1 MEKVLVY
8 GASGDQG
15 VPLVN
20 TLIKNG
26 YQIRAASRYPENYN
40 SEIEGDV
47 ESVKADLFDIDTL
60 KKASQDI
67 DCIAMNLPFVFDRD
81 IAKQWGEN
89 ITNAGKEMGVK
100 KIVFNTSCYVAPYDN
115 GLAAHDGRR
124 EIEKSMAESG
134 MDYVVIRSVVFMDN
148 LSRFWAKPSIV
159 KSDTF
164 AYPCSETL
172 KISWICLEDVA
183 AFMVAALSNKDVKA
197 DKITVG
203 GPEILLGHEVAE
215 RFSKALGRKI
225 TFQSLE
231 PNSFARQMSKLV
243 TGSEEYEKPS
253 IYGGMAAFY
262 RWYNEQDPSPLAIEM
277 NDLYKKFSITP
288 TYFEDWIKKHDWDNI

>member
-15 VPLVN
+15 IPLVN
-20 TLIKNG
+20 GLIQKG
-26 YQIRAASRYPENYN
+26 YKIRAASRYPENYK

-47 ESVKADLFDIDTL
+47 ESVKADLFDVNTL
-60 KKASQDI
+60 MEASKDI

-89 ITNAGKEMGVK
+89 ITHAGREMGVK
-100 KIVFNTSCYVAPYDN
+100 KIVFNTSCYVAPNDN

-134 MDYVVIRSVVFMDN
+134 MDYAVIRSVVFMDN

-159 KSDTF
+159 KSDIF

-197 DKITVG
+197 DKLLFKVLSQ
-203 GPEILLGHEVAE
+203 IL
-215 RFSKALGRKI
+215 
-225 TFQSLE
+225 SLD
-231 PNSFARQMSKLV
+231 K
-243 TGSEEYEKPS
+243 
-253 IYGGMAAFY
+253 
-262 RWYNEQDPSPLAIEM
+262 
-277 NDLYKKFSITP
+277 
-288 TYFEDWIKKHDWDNI
+288 